1 MTDHKAI
8 YLLETRAKVESSI
21 AYEDDAE
28 VIPEKHLTLEL
39 WNDEIDAYNRALE
52 CLKERYNKK
61 KKNIRRVKK

>member
-8 YLLETRAKVESSI
+8 YLLETRAKVDGTI

-39 WNDEIDAYNRALE
+39 WNDEIEAFNKAVE

-61 KKNIRRVKK
+61 ERKHRRVKK